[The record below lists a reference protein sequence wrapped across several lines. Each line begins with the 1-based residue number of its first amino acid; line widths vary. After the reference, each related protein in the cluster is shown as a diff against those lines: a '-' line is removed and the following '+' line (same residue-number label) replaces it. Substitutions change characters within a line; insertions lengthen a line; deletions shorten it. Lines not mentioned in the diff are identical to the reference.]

1 MSPISEVANLTGNT
15 SEPVDPTV
23 IFGPQRDSLFIVLP
37 VTIVYA
43 LIFITGLLGN
53 IFTCLVIVRNKS
65 MHTATN
71 YYLFSLAISDLLL
84 LISGMPQE
92 MYSIW
97 SKWPYVFGH
106 SFCVIRGLA
115 AEASTNASVLTI
127 TLFTVERYLAICHP
141 FVSHKMS
148 KLSRATKHVMFLWV
162 AAVGLA
168 LPQALQFGLLEHSG
182 VTMCLQTRVIIE
194 HSFEISTFFF
204 FFAPMILIT
213 VLYSLIGL
221 KLRETN
227 ISKEQSQKDFDTSMR
242 YTHKIRRKHSQSTR
256 RVVKML
262 VAVVVAFFIC
272 WAPFHAQRLVA
283 IYGTTEN
290 HYARSPILLSVY
302 SLITYIS
309 GVFYYMSTCINP
321 IFYHIMSNKFRDAF
335 KNSMMLWCCRS
346 NEKATA
352 KRCSYTAMA
361 FQRNPTSSGTVNSG
375 NSLKNSL
382 RHETSIRYK
391 SRPHDVRDRCVP
403 TVHVCHN
410 GRTIVTPPLHDY
422 RTCSKHSFQ
431 HAMKEEIINNRH
443 SYLDTAMRLAN
454 EKRRPCSPVCCTYP
468 SSPTETITVTP
479 DALINNIA
487 EEKRDYSADEPEK
500 YLKEIKLRIIQR
512 EKEYG

>member
-1 MSPISEVANLTGNT
+1 MSLVTDDLVNST
-15 SEPVDPTV
+15 SDNASLPSDPTD

-37 VTIVYA
+37 ITIVYS

-97 SKWPYVFGH
+97 SKWPYVFGQ

-148 KLSRATKHVMFLWV
+148 KLSRATKHVILLWV
-162 AAVGLA
+162 VAVGLA
-168 LPQALQFGLLEHSG
+168 LPQALQFGIKEHSG

-204 FFAPMILIT
+204 FFAPMVLIT
-213 VLYSLIGL
+213 VLYALIGL

-227 ISKEQSQKDFDTSMR
+227 ISKEQSQKDFDRSIR
-242 YTHKIRRKHSQSTR
+242 CTHKIRRKHSQSTR

-283 IYGTTEN
+283 IYGTDE
-290 HYARSPILLSVY
+290 HHLARSPILLSVY
-302 SLITYIS
+302 SFLTYIS

-335 KNSMMLWCCRS
+335 KNTMMQWCCRS
-346 NEKATA
+346 SERAAA

-361 FQRNPTSSGTVNSG
+361 FARNPTSSG
-375 NSLKNSL
+375 NSL
-382 RHETSIRYK
+382 RNSLRQDTSLRYK
-391 SRPHDVRDRCVP
+391 MRGHDSKERSIP

-410 GRTIVTPPLHDY
+410 GKTIVTPPIHDY
-422 RTCSKHSFQ
+422 RNTYNHHYQ
-431 HAMKEEIINNRH
+431 HAMKQELRNTRTH
-443 SYLDTAMRLAN
+443 YLDTSMCMTHGKHTA
-454 EKRRPCSPVCCTYP
+454 CSPVCCPYH

-479 DALINNIA
+479 DAIVCEDKKEYI
-487 EEKRDYSADEPEK
+487 SDEPEK

>member
-1 MSPISEVANLTGNT
+1 MSPPSDVTNFTDNA
-15 SEPVDPTV
+15 SAPVDPTV

-37 VTIVYA
+37 ITIIYSI
-43 LIFITGLLGN
+43 IFITGLLGN

-97 SKWPYVFGH
+97 VKWPYVFGH

-141 FVSHKMS
+141 FFSHKMS
-148 KLSRATKHVMFLWV
+148 KLSRATKHVMLLWV
-162 AAVGLA
+162 VAVGLA
-168 LPQALQFGLLEHSG
+168 LPQALQFGIREHSG
-182 VTMCLQTRVIIE
+182 VTMCLQTRVIVE
-194 HSFEISTFFF
+194 HSFELSTFFF
-204 FFAPMILIT
+204 FFAPMVLIT

-227 ISKEQSQKDFDTSMR
+227 ISKEESQKEFDRNMR
-242 YTHKIRRKHSQSTR
+242 YAHKIRRKHSQATR

-290 HYARSPILLSVY
+290 HLARSPILLSVY
-302 SLITYIS
+302 SFLTYTS
-309 GVFYYMSTCINP
+309 GIFYYLSTCINP

-335 KNSMMLWCCRS
+335 KNTMKLWCCRAS
-346 NEKATA
+346 ERAAA

-361 FQRNPTSSGTVNSG
+361 FPRNPTSSGTVNSG
-375 NSLKNSL
+375 NSSKNSL
-382 RHETSIRYK
+382 RNEASLRCK
-391 SRPHDVRDRCVP
+391 RGLDNCRDRSVP

-410 GRTIVTPPLHDY
+410 GKTIMTPPVHY
-422 RTCSKHSFQ
+422 RSCKHFLNT
-431 HAMKEEIINNRH
+431 AEDRNIRNTNLNNTM
-443 SYLDTAMRLAN
+443 SLVND
-454 EKRRPCSPVCCTYP
+454 KRRPCSPGCCTFP
-468 SSPTETITVTP
+468 SSPTEIIAVTP
-479 DALINNIA
+479 EALVNNIS